1 MKTIATV
8 VRTLLLLACGAG
20 LLAGCS
26 EDQAKKQ
33 EQKGKEAAEAIKKPM
48 EEATK
53 AAAEMGAKTEQTVK
67 AAADDAKK
75 AIENS
80 DLIPGQKATKD
91 KRKQL
96 EGC

>member
-8 VRTLLLLACGAG
+8 VRTLLLACCAG

-33 EQKGKEAAEAIKKPM
+33 EQKGKEAAEAIKQPM
-48 EEATK
+48 DEAKK
-53 AAAEMGAKTEQTVK
+53 AAAEVSNKAEQTVK

-75 AIENS
+75 AIEGAN
-80 DLIPGQKATKD
+80 LVPGQAATKEKK
-91 KRKQL
+91 KRL